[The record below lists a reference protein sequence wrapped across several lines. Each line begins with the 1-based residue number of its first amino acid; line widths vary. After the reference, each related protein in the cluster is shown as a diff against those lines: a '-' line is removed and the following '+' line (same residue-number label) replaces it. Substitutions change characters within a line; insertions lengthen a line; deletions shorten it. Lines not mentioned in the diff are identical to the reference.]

1 MAILK
6 CAALNGRKIFVLTS
20 LAKIVNRDTISRMP
34 RGFGTRIARIVGAVV
49 VFVAC
54 PVALE
59 AQPLPAQQAA
69 LAGLTSLRV
78 EAQLV
83 GATANIWF
91 TESSISE
98 AVEQRLRRGSL
109 EVRGRDDRSARG
121 DPRLRV
127 AVQAVNAAG
136 GYAFLVSV
144 QLVERVVNYRR
155 YGELVLDGALP
166 TAPTDSVGLL
176 DIAPGIK
183 WEAQALGTTSR
194 ENAINSVPNAL
205 LTYVDRFLED
215 YQVVN
220 RR

>member
-1 MAILK
+1 ML
-6 CAALNGRKIFVLTS
+6 F
-20 LAKIVNRDTISRMP
+20 
-34 RGFGTRIARIVGAVV
+34 GFGTRIARIVGAVV
-49 VFVAC
+49 AFVAC

-69 LAGLTSLRV
+69 LAELTSLRV
-78 EAQLV
+78 EVQLV
-83 GATANIWF
+83 GAASTIGF
-91 TESSISE
+91 SESSTSE

-109 EVRGRDDRSARG
+109 EVRSGDDQSARG

-127 AVQAVNAAG
+127 AIQAVDAAG

-166 TAPTDSVGLL
+166 TAPTDSVGSL

-205 LTYVDRFLED
+205 LAYVDRFVED
-215 YQVVN
+215 YQAAN

>member
-1 MAILK
+1 M
-6 CAALNGRKIFVLTS
+6 NDRKVFVLMS
-20 LAKIVNRDTISRMP
+20 LARNIAGLATRRPP
-34 RGFGTRIARIVGAVV
+34 RGVGVRVARIVGTVV
-49 VFVAC
+49 VFAAGLQ
-54 PVALE
+54 ALG
-59 AQPLPAQQAA
+59 AQPLPAQQAS
-69 LAGLTSLRV
+69 LIDLTSVRV
-78 EAQLV
+78 EVQLV
-83 GATANIWF
+83 GAAATIGF
-91 TESSISE
+91 TELSISA
-98 AVEQRLRRGSL
+98 AVEERLRRGGL
-109 EVRGRDDRSARG
+109 EVRTPDDRDARG

-155 YGELVLDGALP
+155 CGELVLDGALP
-166 TAPTDSVGLL
+166 TAPTDSVESL

-205 LTYVDRFLED
+205 LGYVDRFLED
-215 YQVVN
+215 YQAAN